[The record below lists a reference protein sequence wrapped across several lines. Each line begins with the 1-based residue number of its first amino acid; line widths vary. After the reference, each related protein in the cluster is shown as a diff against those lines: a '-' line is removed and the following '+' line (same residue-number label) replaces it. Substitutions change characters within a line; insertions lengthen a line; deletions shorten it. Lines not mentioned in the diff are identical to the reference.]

1 MRLPTIVLVLTS
13 LCCTPAVADFING
26 NFESP
31 SVANSATAGSPVW
44 TQSGSSDSGVWN
56 IVPGYVLFNAEAP
69 EGTQIG
75 YSNNPSMAQQSSR
88 LLTQDPVTL
97 YAFAGR
103 RADAFAG
110 SYRMELWAGGTVASG
125 AVTGGTLLSSFDFNH
140 TLLAPSSFVEI
151 QTSYTP
157 TVGDPLI
164 GQLLSARF
172 VRTAGTQMNMDRVS
186 FEAIPEPSSVTV
198 FALAGLVAAC
208 RRGIRRAA

>member
-1 MRLPTIVLVLTS
+1 MRLLSLTLVLTS
-13 LCCTPAVADFING
+13 FCCTPAVADFING

-31 SVANSATAGSPVW
+31 SVGAFGTGFSPDW
-44 TQSGSSDSGVWN
+44 TQSGGADSGVWN
-56 IVPGYVLFNAEAP
+56 IPHDGNFNAEAP

-75 YSNNPSMAQQSSR
+75 FSNNTSMAQQSSR
-88 LLTQDPVTL
+88 ILTQDPITL

-103 RADAFAG
+103 RADSFAG
-110 SYRMELWAGGTVASG
+110 SFRMELWAGGTVASG

-198 FALAGLVAAC
+198 FVFAGLVAAC
-208 RRGIRRAA
+208 RRGIR

>member
-1 MRLPTIVLVLTS
+1 MKLLALVLVLTS
-13 LCCTPAVADFING
+13 FCCSPAIADFING
-26 NFESP
+26 GFESP
-31 SVANSATAGSPVW
+31 LAATGSPALSSAW
-44 TQSGSSDSGVWN
+44 SQSGGADAGVWN
-56 IVPGYVLFNAEAP
+56 IFPGYSLFNAEAP

-75 YSNNPSMAQQSSR
+75 FSNNASMAQQSSR
-88 LLTQDPVTL
+88 LLTQAPVTL

-110 SYRMELWAGGTVASG
+110 SYRMELWAGGTVAAG
-125 AVTGGTLLSSFDFNH
+125 AVTGGTLLSSVDFNH
-140 TLLAPSSFVEI
+140 TLIAQSTFIEI

-198 FALAGLVAAC
+198 FLLAGLVAAC
-208 RRGIRRAA
+208 RRGICRAA